1 MRKYLILLA
10 LIFSFFSFSN
20 IGYNDYVGYWVGSVE
35 NEKPDFEIVKENNE
49 YYLVEYAFVR
59 GRLEK
64 IADKYLLAKVKDG
77 LENKVG
83 TEVYSF
89 ENARSEIQKKY
100 VDIKVGEKVL
110 AQIFDGKKNNPE
122 YAFYYKKMD
131 EKKRQNFEREKTKA
145 RIKYELH
152 TF

>member
-59 GRLEK
+59 DRLEN
-64 IADKYLLAKVKDG
+64 IADKYLLVKVKDG
-77 LENKVG
+77 LVNKVY

-89 ENARSEIQKKY
+89 ENARSEIQKNMLILK
-100 VDIKVGEKVL
+100 L
-110 AQIFDGKKNNPE
+110 
-122 YAFYYKKMD
+122 
-131 EKKRQNFEREKTKA
+131 EKKS
-145 RIKYELH
+145 
-152 TF
+152 